1 MRITFLLPPVN
12 LTGGL
17 RVVAIYAKAL
27 SSRGHKIVLVSPP
40 PPVASVRTKIKSLL
54 AGRRWP
60 RPTPT
65 ASPFNGLGL
74 DHRILERWRPIVDS
88 DLPDADVVIAT
99 WWETA
104 EWANRLSKQK
114 GAKVYFVQGHEVYD
128 FLPIARCRATY
139 KMPLRKI
146 VISRWLAEIMSS
158 EYGETAFDL
167 VHNGIDSSRF
177 HATPRGKQPV
187 PTLGFLYHRTSVKG
201 VDIALKVIASLYIK
215 FPNLRVL
222 SFGAQIPEDEPLFDT
237 RIEFHHLPTP
247 EELRQLYATCDVWL
261 TASRSE
267 GFNLTAM
274 EAMACR
280 TPVVST
286 RTGWPAESI
295 ESGQNGVL
303 TEVDDQIAL
312 EAGTAW
318 LLTLPDTGWR
328 KVSELSHASV
338 RDCSWE
344 NATERFESALANA
357 CGRHPHIAGH
367 G

>member
-1 MRITFLLPPVN
+1 MRITFLLPPAN
-12 LTGGL
+12 LSGGL

-27 SSRGHKIVLVSPP
+27 SDRGHDVVLVSPP
-40 PPVASVRTKIKSLL
+40 PPAVSLRTKIRSLL
-54 AGRRWP
+54 AGRGWP
-60 RPTPT
+60 EPPATT
-65 ASPFNGLGL
+65 SPFLGL
-74 DHRILERWRPIVDS
+74 DHRTLDRWRPIVDA

-104 EWANRLSKQK
+104 EWVNRLSTRK
-114 GAKVYFVQGHEVYD
+114 GAKIYFVQGHEVYEY
-128 FLPIARCRATY
+128 LPVDRCRATY

-158 EYGETAFDL
+158 EYGETGLDM
-167 VHNGIDSSRF
+167 VHNGVDPSRF

-201 VDIALKVIASLYIK
+201 VDLTLRAIKSLYLK
-215 FPNLRVL
+215 FPDLRVL
-222 SFGAQIPEDEPLFDT
+222 SFGAEVPEDAPLFDA
-237 RIEFHHLPTP
+237 RIEFDHLPSS
-247 EELRQLYATCDVWL
+247 ERLREIYASCDVWL

-286 RTGWPAESI
+286 HTGWPVESI
-295 ESGQNGVL
+295 ESGHNGVL
-303 TEVDDQIAL
+303 VEVDDLNAL
-312 EAGTAW
+312 EAGAVW
-318 LLTLPDTGWR
+318 LLSLPDADWQA
-328 KVSELSHASV
+328 VSERAYASV

-344 NATERFESALANA
+344 NATDRFERVLTDARRQHLEDVENA
-357 CGRHPHIAGH
+357 
-367 G
+367 